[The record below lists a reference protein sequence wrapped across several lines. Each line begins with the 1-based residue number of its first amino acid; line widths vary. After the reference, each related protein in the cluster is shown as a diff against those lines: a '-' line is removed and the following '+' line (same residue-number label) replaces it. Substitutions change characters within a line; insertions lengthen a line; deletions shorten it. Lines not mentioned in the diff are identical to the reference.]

1 MKMIKKQIL
10 QEIVNK
16 TYKVHGLGELK
27 ISTIAKLID
36 KNWITIQLN
45 PEIKKQFEDFDEI
58 NIQDNDD
65 VVLVKGIKKL
75 VEL

>member
-1 MKMIKKQIL
+1 MMKKQML
-10 QEIVNK
+10 KEIVNK
-16 TYKVHGLGELK
+16 SYKVSGLGELK

-36 KNWITIQLN
+36 KNWITVNLN
-45 PEIKKQFEDFDEI
+45 PNIKKQFEEFDEI
-58 NIQDNDD
+58 QIQDNND